1 MTTRKIATGLVAAAT
16 LALSATVFSTPA
28 QAWHGHGHGFGGF
41 GLGFG
46 AAVLGAAV
54 LDGSD
59 YNCRLVN
66 TYDRRGNFLG
76 TVKRCW

>member
-1 MTTRKIATGLVAAAT
+1 MTTRLPKIITGLLTAAT
-16 LALSATVFSTPA
+16 IAASLTAFTSPA
-28 QAWHGHGHGFGGF
+28 QAWYHHHGFGF
-41 GLGFG
+41 GFG

-54 LDGSD
+54 LANDGPY